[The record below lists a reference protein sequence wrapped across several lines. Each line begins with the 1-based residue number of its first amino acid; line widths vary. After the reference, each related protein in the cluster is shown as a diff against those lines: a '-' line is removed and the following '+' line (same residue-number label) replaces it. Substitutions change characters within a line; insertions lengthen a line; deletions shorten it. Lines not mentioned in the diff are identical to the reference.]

1 VQGMSMSMT
10 EAITTQGEWGKDIH
24 IVVVFIVFYSLFS
37 K

>member
-1 VQGMSMSMT
+1 MSMSVA
-10 EAITTQGEWGKDIH
+10 EAINVQGEWGKDIH